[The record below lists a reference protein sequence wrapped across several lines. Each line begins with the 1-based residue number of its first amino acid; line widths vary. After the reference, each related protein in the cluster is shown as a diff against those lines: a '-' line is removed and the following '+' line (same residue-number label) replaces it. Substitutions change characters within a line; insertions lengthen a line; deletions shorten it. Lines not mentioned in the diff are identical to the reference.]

1 MLKLE
6 DVLEKMD
13 VIEREQYKPML
24 RSNKNPRFL

>member
-13 VIEREQYKPML
+13 LIEREQYKPML
-24 RSNKNPRFL
+24 RSNKYS

>member
-13 VIEREQYKPML
+13 LIEREQYKPML
-24 RSNKNPRFL
+24 RSNKYPRFL